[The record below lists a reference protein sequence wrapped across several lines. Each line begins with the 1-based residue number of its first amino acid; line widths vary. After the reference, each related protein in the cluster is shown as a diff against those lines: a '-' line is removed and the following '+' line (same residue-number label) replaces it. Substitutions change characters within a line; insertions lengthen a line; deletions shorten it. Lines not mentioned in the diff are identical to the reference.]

1 MVFLGTVYSTRAVVP
16 YMLQRKQG
24 RIILISS
31 MAGLVGIFGY
41 TAYTP
46 TKYALRGFAESL
58 HMEMRPHNVRVSL
71 SFPPDV
77 DTPQLAEEN
86 KYKPAETKAI
96 AEGAGLFT
104 ADQLAQDL
112 VSGIKRWRF
121 YINTGLDG
129 FMLGSLC
136 SSMTPAA
143 SPQQG
148 LVEII
153 LMPVMRLVGLAYSW
167 HYRRICA
174 SHANA
179 NANKKKD

>member
-1 MVFLGTVYSTRAVVP
+1 
-16 YMLQRKQG
+16 
-24 RIILISS
+24 

-58 HMEMRPHNVRVSL
+58 HMELRPHNIRVSL

-104 ADQLAQDL
+104 ADQLAQVFRF
-112 VSGIKRWRF
+112 VSF
-121 YINTGLDG
+121 LFTAVL
-129 FMLGSLC
+129 
-136 SSMTPAA
+136 
-143 SPQQG
+143 
-148 LVEII
+148 
-153 LMPVMRLVGLAYSW
+153 
-167 HYRRICA
+167 
-174 SHANA
+174 
-179 NANKKKD
+179 